1 MFYDCRSLNTV
12 KKNTTNKYNIINTMK
27 STLKLFLIAL
37 IFSFF
42 FAPVPPPPPLSIPV
56 TNLFPNSKSPLNTIS
71 DEFEVVA

>member
-1 MFYDCRSLNTV
+1 
-12 KKNTTNKYNIINTMK
+12 MK

-56 TNLFPNSKSPLNTIS
+56 TNLFPNSKSPLHMIS